1 MISVATGGARIGM
14 VNHEFQEEYRA
25 VADALAERGIE
36 NPLPYGDLWQW
47 YEKWSAD
54 IPGYAPRRAY
64 VAELLAPLIARVRSA
79 RVSDSQPTGWERVD
93 RTMQD
98 ARERLPRAK
107 NEEHFQAIGL
117 LCREALIS
125 LAQEVFDPA
134 QHTAEP
140 SVRVSS
146 TDFKRMIEAYIMVEM
161 RGGSAEELRKHART
175 ALDLALRLQHQ
186 RTAGFRDA
194 AICIEATSAVVNII
208 AIASGQRDP

>member
-1 MISVATGGARIGM
+1 MTDAELLATLDRMRSTMISVATGGARIGM
-14 VNHEFQEEYRA
+14 VNHEFQEESVPWLTRSPSA
-25 VADALAERGIE
+25 KSKI
-36 NPLPYGDLWQW
+36 PSPYGDLWQW
-47 YEKWSAD
+47 YGKWSAD
-54 IPGYAPRRAY
+54 IPGYAPRRVY
-64 VAELLAPLIARVRSA
+64 VAELFAPLIARVRSA
-79 RVSDSQPTGWERVD
+79 RVSNSQPTGWEAAD

-117 LCREALIS
+117 LCREALIT

-161 RGGSAEELRKHART
+161 RGGCGGGIAQARPHRTRSCSPVAASAHRSITGRSYLH
-175 ALDLALRLQHQ
+175 
-186 RTAGFRDA
+186 
-194 AICIEATSAVVNII
+194 
-208 AIASGQRDP
+208 